1 MENQIKKFYFSK
13 PKSRTFS
20 QSIEK
25 IFGLPEENLNEDF
38 LNDKEFDIENK
49 KPLSLEKLN
58 ITAEIIE
65 DKETVKSRKT
75 KKTEGQ
81 PAAIKTFCRIRPTDS
96 KNGIFLFN

>member
-1 MENQIKKFYFSK
+1 
-13 PKSRTFS
+13 
-20 QSIEK
+20 
-25 IFGLPEENLNEDF
+25 
-38 LNDKEFDIENK
+38 
-49 KPLSLEKLN
+49 LEKLN

-96 KNGIFLFN
+96 KNGIFIFNC